1 MVRQSWVVW
10 QQGRLLSQLLVLGL
24 EMCELK
30 FLLVKFRLQ
39 VREVSL
45 LLLMDPSKVLDFLS
59 FLAGPLRLSLSTPQQ
74 RGSDHS
80 YR

>member
-1 MVRQSWVVW
+1 MW
-10 QQGRLLSQLLVLGL
+10 QQGRLLSQLFALGL

-30 FLLVKFRLQ
+30 FLLVKFRPQ

-45 LLLMDPSKVLDFLS
+45 LLLMDPPKVLDLLS
-59 FLAGPLRLSLSTPQQ
+59 LLAGPLRLSLSTPQQ
-74 RGSDHS
+74 HGSNHS